1 MNEWLLITH
10 IFSLFPMGVF
20 ILTYKNRKEP
30 EALFMLIKFIFCVTF
45 SFIYHSYDVEKFALD
60 RSVESIWTFLDGYA
74 ATALIFTTTLYSLRV
89 RSPKFYLISSF
100 FEPFILTIYIM
111 KSLAYLVVWTLLLSC
126 FIIVIVQWK
135 TIYRY
140 IIKFKI
146 TIFLTIC
153 SIVGATIS
161 YFRAYSNGLNKT
173 YVIFHS
179 LWHCFVFISAGLGA
193 ILRYKLNEQLYPIL
207 RRDQIDSI

>member
-60 RSVESIWTFLDGYA
+60 KSVESIWTFLDGYA

-111 KSLAYLVVWTLLLSC
+111 KSLSYLVVWTLLLSC
-126 FIIVIVQWK
+126 FIIVIFQWK

-140 IIKFKI
+140 FKKFKI
-146 TIFLTIC
+146 TIFLTLC
-153 SIVGATIS
+153 SMIGATIC
-161 YFRAYSNGLNKT
+161 YFNAYNKGFNNN

-179 LWHCFVFISAGLGA
+179 LWHCFVFISAGLGS
-193 ILRYKLNEQLYPIL
+193 ILRYKLNEQLYPIM
-207 RRDQIDSI
+207 RRDQIDSF